1 MKELVIVRQGVKL
14 LPRDQTSFDA
24 MMLIPPGVD
33 VMAKVWQPRNL
44 KQHKFMIGIC
54 RLVLENSDRFKTVD
68 DVLRELKILTDHYDI
83 QARVDTST
91 GEITQ
96 FVVLKSLSFYAMD
109 QVAFAEWFRFKGLPA
124 ILTHLL
130 PGVREEE
137 LLSMMKEVL

>member
-1 MKELVIVRQGVKL
+1 MKELILIRQGQKF
-14 LPRDQTSFDA
+14 LPRDQVSWDT
-24 MMLIPPGVD
+24 MMTIKSGVD
-33 VMAKVWQPRNL
+33 VMAKVWRPRHL

-68 DVLRELKILTDHYDI
+68 DVLRELKILTEHFDL
-83 QARVDTST
+83 QERVNMNT
-91 GEITQ
+91 GEVTH
-96 FVVLKSLSFYAMD
+96 FLVLKSLSFYAMD
-109 QVAFAEWFRFKGLPA
+109 QIAFSEWFHLKAMPA